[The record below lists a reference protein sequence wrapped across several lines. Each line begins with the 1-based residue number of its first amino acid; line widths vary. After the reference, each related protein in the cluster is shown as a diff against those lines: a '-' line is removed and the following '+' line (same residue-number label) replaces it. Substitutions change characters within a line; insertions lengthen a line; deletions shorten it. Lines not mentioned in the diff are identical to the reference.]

1 MTTDDQNDKL
11 YAGKFKTV
19 EELEVGYKNSLPVF
33 QENENLKKKV
43 DEATKVPDDYNTP
56 ADVALH
62 DSDIAEAKRLAKESG
77 MTQGQYE
84 RFARQQ
90 HAKSAKQS
98 EDFENAKKEIGA
110 DNLNILQDYVNNTY
124 PEKLR
129 PSILKNL
136 IKDKDARGAAMEHR
150 TQLLN
155 NTVPGM
161 NKTSRPFD
169 HRVTYN
175 DILKAREEHQARK
188 GDAKLKKRYLDL
200 TAAYAHQKDN

>member
-1 MTTDDQNDKL
+1 MTTDDQSDKL

-33 QENENLKKKV
+33 QENENLKRKV

-62 DSDIAEAKRLAKESG
+62 DADVAEAKRLAKESG
-77 MTQGQYE
+77 MTQSQYE

-90 HAKSAKQS
+90 HAKSAKLA
-98 EDFENAKKEIGA
+98 EDFETAKKDIGA
-110 DNLNILQDYVNNTY
+110 DNLNILQDYVDKTY

-129 PSILKNL
+129 PAILKNL
-136 IKDKDARGAAMEHR
+136 IKDKDARNAAMEHR

-161 NKTSRPFD
+161 NKPGRPFD

-175 DILKAREEHQARK
+175 DILKARSEHQAHK